1 MASPYKVI
9 SDWLASVVAGKIT
22 VGASMELPPMWYGVN
37 KISGHCARLPL
48 WLKRRTEKGVTEKA
62 ENHWAFNKLALLP
75 NGFQTADVFRQQITG
90 HALLWG
96 NGRAVILNRGF
107 GAEIIPLMPDRTDS
121 VLFEGRKFHITKP
134 DKDDRLG
141 LYESIEKERDGT
153 IFFEDS
159 DVLHIQGFG
168 FNGVV
173 GLSLVGQMRRSLA
186 IPISQEE
193 HAYSQTKKGFV
204 AKLLIEAG
212 PGMFKNE
219 GTAKEWIEQFNKAH
233 SSEEN
238 AGKAGLLQNGMK
250 ANVLS
255 MSNDDAQFLEQ
266 RKFSRQDV
274 CLMLGLDS
282 MPGDGDS
289 HSYNSKEM
297 ESLNYLDTGL
307 APWACR
313 WETQIDAKVL
323 TESERRRGYFS
334 MFEFSELLRTDT
346 KTQAEVHMIQRQAG
360 IKNANECRE
369 EIGKNPYPEGYSYQ
383 NPSTTSNVAETEQDD
398 KQTQQSK
405 AEKVVQNSLKRL
417 LRREAKNA
425 LTGANAKDFC
435 AWIDAN
441 YSKWQTT
448 LEEAFL
454 ELGID
459 AEIAVKHCEKSREML
474 LDCAGNAKTTEQ
486 LKQNVQKCVGSWE
499 NRFID
504 IINESEMQTC

>member
-1 MASPYKVI
+1 MATPYKAIVDWFKQIFSGRI
-9 SDWLASVVAGKIT
+9 SVEQSL
-22 VGASMELPPMWYGVN
+22 ELPPMWYGTN

-48 WLKRRTEKGVTEKA
+48 WIKRRTDKGATERA
-62 ENHWAFNKLALLP
+62 ESHWAFDKLALLP
-75 NGFQTADVFRQQITG
+75 NGFQTADIFRQQVTG

-96 NGRAVILNRGF
+96 NGRSAIVDRGM
-107 GAEIIPLMPDRTDS
+107 GAEFIPLMPDRSDS
-121 VLFEGRKFHITKP
+121 FMMLGRKFHITKP
-134 DKDDRLG
+134 EKADRLSLFESIQKDKD
-141 LYESIEKERDGT
+141 GT
-153 IFFEDS
+153 LVFPDE

-168 FNGVV
+168 FDGVT
-173 GLSLVGQMRRSLA
+173 GLSLVAQMRRSLS
-186 IPISQEE
+186 IPVSQEE
-193 HAYSQTKKGFV
+193 HAYNQTKKGFV
-204 AKLLIEAG
+204 AKLMIEAG
-212 PGMFKNE
+212 PGMFKKE
-219 GTAKEWIEQFNKAH
+219 ADAKEWIEQFNKAH
-233 SSEEN
+233 SSADN
-238 AGKAGLLQNGMK
+238 AGKAGLLQSGMK

-307 APWACR
+307 APWACK

-323 TESERRRGYFS
+323 TESERKRGFFS

-346 KTQAEVHMIQRQAG
+346 KTQAEVHMIQRMAG

-369 EIGKNPYPEGYSYQ
+369 EIGKNPYPDGYSYA
-383 NPSTTSNVAETEQDD
+383 NPSTTSGKTEQTLPKDAN
-398 KQTQQSK
+398 K
-405 AEKVVQNSLKRL
+405 AQMVVQNSLKRL

-435 AWIDAN
+435 SWIDAN

-459 AEIAVKHCEKSREML
+459 AEIAAKHCEKSREML
-474 LDCAGNAKTTEQ
+474 LDCAGNAKTTEK
-486 LKQNVQKCVGSWE
+486 LKENVRKCVESWQD
-499 NRFID
+499 RFQD
-504 IINESEMQTC
+504 IVNESELQTW